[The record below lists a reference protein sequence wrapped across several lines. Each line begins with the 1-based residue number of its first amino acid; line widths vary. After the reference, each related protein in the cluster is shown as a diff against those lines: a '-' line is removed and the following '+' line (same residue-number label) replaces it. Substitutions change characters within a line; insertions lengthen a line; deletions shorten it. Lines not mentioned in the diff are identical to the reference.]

1 MINNLQEMLLHD
13 TSKFLCILHK
23 MPIDKSSRR
32 IKEVSEQFIIF
43 RSFEGKKLHEDKYL
57 KIILTTEPIF
67 TVCSVYK
74 FKGLQR
80 HRVE

>member
-1 MINNLQEMLLHD
+1 
-13 TSKFLCILHK
+13 

-67 TVCSVYK
+67 TVCSSVYK
-74 FKGLQR
+74 TS
-80 HRVE
+80 RVTETPGRIILTINI